1 MLVLDIYIYMYLI
14 AVFVYPAA
22 KDSLLQVNA
31 EDYANCV
38 TSSPLAKFN
47 DGNTVFM
54 FDRSGPY
61 YFISGV
67 DKHCMKNQSMIV
79 VVLADRSHDSKH
91 NPSLPPPSPTDDY
104 DYPSP
109 HNSHNN
115 AASVKAVG
123 AISSIGAL
131 LGSIMMAFP

>member
-1 MLVLDIYIYMYLI
+1 M
-14 AVFVYPAA
+14 FVYPAGN
-22 KDSLLQVNA
+22 DSVLQVNA

-38 TSSPLAKFN
+38 TSSPLAKFD
-47 DGNTVFM
+47 DGRTVFM

-79 VVLADRSHDSKH
+79 VVLADRSNDRKH
-91 NPSLPPPSPTDDY
+91 TPSPSSPPPPPSHTDDY

-109 HNSHNN
+109 PNPHNS
-115 AASVKAVG
+115 AAPVKVVMGG

-131 LGSIMMAFP
+131 TMLAFL